1 LKSGTYLLAI
11 SDDGMQ
17 TQYVYGS
24 VSVGKVDTII
34 VKKSSPIP
42 VSFSFSS
49 ALQSVSGPIN
59 AGGLVSAVID
69 DIDNDCIPDIAY
81 IADGVIRYCKG
92 NGVTFADPVI
102 LYSGFTGRNTLRCV
116 DWNDDG
122 LNDLLMINMNGTAW
136 LCTGKEDGVFSDYTQ
151 PFSTDPGC
159 TGMELVAD
167 PSGKAMYLGFSNGTL
182 QYAMISSDGTLT
194 TKAVKNKNGLLAD
207 VGNDA
212 DVTVIDLT
220 GDGKNEL
227 LVGNSVGNV
236 QIFTMKTTDTVQT
249 STVVSIGGMPFGQ
262 NGRVFLSSTY
272 GIDTIPPSIVYSD
285 VNGKIYRSSSG
296 LRGDITG
303 DGTVDILD
311 LQQLGIYW
319 GKRSTDATWLG
330 ATNLTAT
337 PVSSGPQVINVLDL
351 QVLGNCWGLKK

>member
-1 LKSGTYLLAI
+1 
-11 SDDGMQ
+11 
-17 TQYVYGS
+17 
-24 VSVGKVDTII
+24 
-34 VKKSSPIP
+34 
-42 VSFSFSS
+42 
-49 ALQSVSGPIN
+49 
-59 AGGLVSAVID
+59 
-69 DIDNDCIPDIAY
+69 
-81 IADGVIRYCKG
+81 
-92 NGVTFADPVI
+92 
-102 LYSGFTGRNTLRCV
+102 
-116 DWNDDG
+116 
-122 LNDLLMINMNGTAW
+122 
-136 LCTGKEDGVFSDYTQ
+136 
-151 PFSTDPGC
+151 
-159 TGMELVAD
+159 MELV
-167 PSGKAMYLGFSNGTL
+167 SNLNTGKAMYIGLSDGTL
-182 QYAMISSDGTLT
+182 QYATISVDGVPNI
-194 TKAVKNKNGLLAD
+194 KSVRNKNGQLAD

-236 QIFTMKTTDTVQT
+236 QMFTMKTADTVQT
-249 STVVSIGGMPFGQ
+249 SAVVSIGGMPFGQ

-272 GIDTIPPSIVYSD
+272 GIDTLPPAIVYSD

>member
-1 LKSGTYLLAI
+1 
-11 SDDGMQ
+11 
-17 TQYVYGS
+17 
-24 VSVGKVDTII
+24 
-34 VKKSSPIP
+34 
-42 VSFSFSS
+42 
-49 ALQSVSGPIN
+49 
-59 AGGLVSAVID
+59 
-69 DIDNDCIPDIAY
+69 
-81 IADGVIRYCKG
+81 
-92 NGVTFADPVI
+92 
-102 LYSGFTGRNTLRCV
+102 
-116 DWNDDG
+116 
-122 LNDLLMINMNGTAW
+122 
-136 LCTGKEDGVFSDYTQ
+136 
-151 PFSTDPGC
+151 
-159 TGMELVAD
+159 MELVAD